1 MANLLT
7 AEKVIVL
14 ADRLPPLEKLRLV
27 EWLLARLERELQ
39 TAQPRPSRLARGIW
53 QGPGTSEEELAEVRR
68 ELWGGF
74 PRDMKPCRRHRYA

>member
-14 ADRLPPLEKLRLV
+14 ADRLSPVEKLRLV
-27 EWLLARLERELQ
+27 EWLLARLERDLQ
-39 TAQPRPSRLARGIW
+39 AAQPRPGRLTRGMWRGLGI
-53 QGPGTSEEELAEVRR
+53 SEEEIAEVRR

-74 PRDMKPCRRHRYA
+74 PREI